1 MWVLDLLVVVS
12 PSCRRP
18 VAVIPDGG
26 QPTGTL
32 AGMKVKIA
40 TAALVRDGRV
50 LLGHRH
56 PQRRWYPDCCDLI
69 GGHVEQ
75 GETAEEAVRRE
86 CREELGVEI
95 EVAVPID
102 IGFSDPN
109 LTMTAFV
116 VTRWRGEPTNAEPD
130 EHDDLRWFTPEE
142 IDDLTLADPGMR
154 SALQDLAGNSAR
166 TSGELVKIVRQPASH
181 HLVPQQVRG
190 LELGQEAPEPTR
202 RGAAAACGAGRRL
215 LRRED
220 EPPRAAL
227 SLSVPQRGRPGT
239 PSASSAKAIRSSMSH
254 TSPRRTFRI
263 HDGPWAPSC
272 SDTPV

>member
-190 LELGQEAPEPTR
+190 LELGQEEPEPTGVVGSR
-202 RGAAAACGAGRRL
+202 STCRHLTFLSQACRCLANLSRGWTL
-215 LRRED
+215 VSW
-220 EPPRAAL
+220 PRSRA
-227 SLSVPQRGRPGT
+227 SGWSSSGTRP
-239 PSASSAKAIRSSMSH
+239 SRA
-254 TSPRRTFRI
+254 RT
-263 HDGPWAPSC
+263 
-272 SDTPV
+272 